1 MSTIN
6 SFILS
11 LRSIS
16 FSYLVDLQDWM
27 ISSCTMIWR
36 RGAIMVFI
44 SKNRRRI
51 IGLSVWNCFKNGSTI
66 PAMQLVKRDFPITRE
81 SANEDLTFML
91 YFEFGRFEIGNFFKN
106 WIIFL
111 KSSNTLIIRSEVIL
125 SLTQL
130 KKCKI

>member
-1 MSTIN
+1 MSTKN

-16 FSYLVDLQDWM
+16 FRDLVDLQDWM

-36 RGAIMVFI
+36 RRAMMVFI

-51 IGLSVWNCFKNGSTI
+51 ISLSVWNYFKNGSTI
-66 PAMQLVKRDFPITRE
+66 PAMQLVKRDFAITRE

-91 YFEFGRFEIGNFFKN
+91 YFEFGRFQIGNLFKN
-106 WIIFL
+106 WTIFL
-111 KSSNTLIIRSEVIL
+111 KSSNTLIIRSEAIL

-130 KKCKI
+130 KKCTI